1 MRKPVY
7 PLRYFLIYK
16 DNMPPL
22 MREVYKFN
30 PTAKLVPYKWL
41 LAIIGGVA
49 GLTINI
55 CYNKYFYE

>member
-1 MRKPVY
+1 MKKPIY
-7 PLRYFLIYK
+7 PLRYFMIYK

-30 PTAKLVPYKWL
+30 PNNMVPYKWL
-41 LAIIGGVA
+41 LAILGGIA
-49 GLTINI
+49 GITINI

>member
-1 MRKPVY
+1 M
-7 PLRYFLIYK
+7 IYK

-30 PTAKLVPYKWL
+30 PNNMVPYKWL
-41 LAIIGGVA
+41 LAILGGIA
-49 GLTINI
+49 GITINI